1 VHGHVQVDAWQASN
15 VEGVYAVGD
24 VTGQLALTP
33 VAIASARLLMD
44 RLLDGKHDAK
54 LDYTDVPTVVFAHPP
69 IATVGLTE
77 VAARAQHGDAVQV
90 FRTGFRPMLYAL
102 ADAPQRSLFKLVCVG
117 DERRIVGIHLLG
129 EGADEIMQGFAV
141 AMKRGITL
149 DDLHDT
155 VAIHPTSAEEVVL
168 MR

>member
-1 VHGHVQVDAWQASN
+1 MA
-15 VEGVYAVGD
+15 
-24 VTGQLALTP
+24 
-33 VAIASARLLMD
+33 
-44 RLLDGKHDAK
+44 
-54 LDYTDVPTVVFAHPP
+54 
-69 IATVGLTE
+69 
-77 VAARAQHGDAVQV
+77 
-90 FRTGFRPMLYAL
+90 MLYAL
-102 ADAPQRSLFKLVCVG
+102 ADVPQRSLFKLVCVG

-168 MR
+168 MQ